1 MIQNLLFHTLAT
13 EEKGMAISYDFGY
26 IFAKNAITGN
36 DVFYR

>member
-1 MIQNLLFHTLAT
+1 MIQNPSFHTLAAK
-13 EEKGMAISYDFGY
+13 EKGMVISYDFGY